1 MIYVQNAPEKLS
13 LPSTAV
19 IAQTHTYTSA
29 PVQPAPYRSH
39 SISDPQPVAADNY
52 FKPYQDGSRDINND
66 ETSIDLKGVRNLH
79 IFFNDENRIRVQ
91 KDNVQSCTVDL
102 ENSDAGEGCSQQVNS
117 QRMDNENHGTSW
129 HIKIGKSKEPSGKNG
144 DITMSSNHR
153 ALEDNYGGILCPPEN
168 GEISRRNNNDKLSAV
183 KCNDIAN
190 GMNESPVL
198 KLQIKKAEIVIKFG
212 QKSSGPDSTAVD
224 DKQNDERTNDTSLN
238 IQIDSSEKDR
248 SDPIVI
254 DLVQNTYDQAKTVSE
269 PGDAQNPVQIRLDF
283 RNDSESKQG
292 NSSEEC
298 PSTMTKD
305 LVNEALL
312 DEVNNWGESDN
323 NPTSEPGSGSQS
335 PLLASKLDTP
345 NRSE

>member
-1 MIYVQNAPEKLS
+1 MKFGFLLLKIYLFDRVIYVQNAPEKQS
-13 LPSTAV
+13 LPSSTV
-19 IAQTHTYTSA
+19 IAQSHTYTSA
-29 PVQPAPYRSH
+29 PVQPAPHPSH
-39 SISDPQPVAADNY
+39 ALGDPADNY
-52 FKPYQDGSRDINND
+52 FKPYQDINNE

-102 ENSDAGEGCSQQVNS
+102 ENSDAGEGCSQQVNG
-117 QRMDNENHGTSW
+117 QRLDTENHGTSW
-129 HIKIGKSKEPSGKNG
+129 HIKIGKSKEPS
-144 DITMSSNHR
+144 DVISSNHR
-153 ALEDNYGGILCPPEN
+153 PLDDNYGGILCPPEN
-168 GEISRRNNNDKLSAV
+168 GEISRRNNNDKLTAV

-212 QKSSGPDSTAVD
+212 QKSSGPDSTTTD

-238 IQIDSSEKDR
+238 IQIDSSEKDKC
-248 SDPIVI
+248 DPIVI

-269 PGDAQNPVQIRLDF
+269 PSDTQNPVQIRLDF
-283 RNDSESKQG
+283 RNDSENKQG

-298 PSTMTKD
+298 PSTITKD
-305 LVNEALL
+305 LINEALL
-312 DEVNNWGESDN
+312 EEVNNWGESDN

-335 PLLASKLDTP
+335 PLLASKVDMP
-345 NRSE
+345 N